1 MPLERYL
8 SDKYL
13 KDNPDWDMA
22 DSSWKSAMVLKLIKK
37 NQLLPENFVEVG
49 CGAGAVIAELSKSFP
64 DSKFIGYDI
73 SPYAAN
79 FWDKYKSE
87 KIRFECGNLAD
98 LNKEHHDILMA
109 LDVLE
114 HVADPF
120 EFLKSLLNS
129 AEYFIFHIPL
139 DLSAVSVLRERP
151 LLYVR
156 NKAGHIHYFTKGIAV
171 SLLQQCGYTVVDC
184 FYTDA
189 SYSKKSCKRIRTY
202 LANLPRYVLNKINRD
217 LCARMLG
224 GQTLMILAK
233 R

>member
-8 SDKYL
+8 TDSYI
-13 KDNPDWDMA
+13 KDNPDWDLV
-22 DSSWKSAMVLKLIKK
+22 DSPWKAGMVLKLIEKHEL
-37 NQLLPENFVEVG
+37 QPENFVEVG
-49 CGAGAVIAELSKSFP
+49 CGAGAVIAELSKFFP
-64 DSKFIGYDI
+64 ASKFIGYDI

-87 KIRFECGNLAD
+87 KVSFECGNLTD
-98 LNKEHHDILMA
+98 LNKRHHDILLA

-129 AEYFIFHIPL
+129 ADYFIFHIPL
-139 DLSAVSVLRERP
+139 DLSAVSVLRESP

-156 NKAGHIHYFTKGIAV
+156 NKVGHIHYFTKGIAI
-171 SLLQQCGYTVVDC
+171 SLLQECGYTIVDC
-184 FYTDA
+184 LYTDA
-189 SYSKKSCKRIRTY
+189 SYSKISSKRIRTY
-202 LANLPRYVLNKINRD
+202 LANLPRYLLNKINRD
-217 LCARMLG
+217 WSARMLG
-224 GQTLMILAK
+224 GQTLMIFAK

>member
-8 SDKYL
+8 TDNYL
-13 KDNPDWDMA
+13 KNNPDWDVV
-22 DSSWKSAMVLKLIKK
+22 DSPWKAGMVLKLIQK
-37 NQLLPENFVEVG
+37 NQLQAENFVEVG
-49 CGAGAVIAELSKSFP
+49 CGSGAVIAELSKFFP

-73 SPYAAN
+73 SPYAAI
-79 FWDKYKSE
+79 FWNKYKSE
-87 KIRFECGNLAD
+87 KVSFECGNLID
-98 LNKEHHDILMA
+98 LNKRRHDILMA

-120 EFLKSLLNS
+120 QFLKSLLNS
-129 AEYFIFHIPL
+129 ANYFIFHIPL
-139 DLSAVSVLRERP
+139 DLSVLSVLRESP

-156 NKAGHIHYFTKGIAV
+156 YKVGHIHYFTKGIAI
-171 SLLQQCGYTVVDC
+171 SLLQECGYTVVDC
-184 FYTDA
+184 FYSDA
-189 SYSKKSCKRIRTY
+189 SFSKISSKRIRTY
-202 LANLPRYVLNKINRD
+202 LANFPRYVLNMIDRD